1 MGGRLARLLATPA
14 ARGQREAMLQ
24 FEEVRIV
31 LADSRAFVRHSIKM
45 ALNDCGF
52 RHVIDAA
59 DVAELTE
66 VLGGNPPPDLMI
78 CDADLRGGDVNRFIA
93 TMRHHEIGSNPFLP
107 VIAVTWTPTID
118 VVKAAVDAGTDFLLA
133 APVAPNQILARIWA
147 LIHRR
152 KPFVITPDYV
162 GPDRRTSP
170 RSGEVPLY
178 QPPNALRAKALG
190 EWDEEASRQEIDA
203 AIASIAARKIE
214 SVVFDLANM
223 ADELGG
229 LAGTLKRYGIIARVD
244 RMMSLAMD
252 LDTRTRERKFEHLH
266 PIVDAILDH
275 IRKMRAEESGPTPR
289 HIEILKQLCLG
300 LRTALR
306 KDSTTKNIA
315 REIADILSAPRA
327 F

>member
-1 MGGRLARLLATPA
+1 
-14 ARGQREAMLQ
+14 MLQ
-24 FEEVRIV
+24 FDDVRIV

-59 DVAELTE
+59 DVAELTD
-66 VLGGNPPPDLMI
+66 VLNGNPPPDLLI

-93 TMRHHEIGSNPFLP
+93 TMRHHEVGLNPFLP

-170 RSGEVPLY
+170 RAGETPLY

-190 EWDEEASRQEIDA
+190 EWDEDVAKQEVEA
-203 AIASIAARKIE
+203 AIASIDVRKIE
-214 SVVFDLANM
+214 SVVFDLAHM

-229 LAGTLKRYGIIARVD
+229 LAGSLKRYGIIARID
-244 RMMSLAMD
+244 RMMSLATD
-252 LDTRTRERKFEHLH
+252 IDTRTRERKYEHLH
-266 PIVDAILDH
+266 PIVDAIRDH
-275 IRKMRAEESGPTPR
+275 IRKMRAEEAGPTTR
-289 HIEILKQLCLG
+289 TLEILKQLCLG

-306 KDSTTKNIA
+306 KEANTRTIA
-315 REIADILSAPRA
+315 REIADILGAPRA
-327 F
+327 V